1 MRVRIR
7 LFLAIGLLPGLG
19 AAQARMAPLA
29 RYLMPVAAEVA
40 LARSAAPASVSLDAR
55 VLVLAPAGYV
65 EAAHGGNGFTCLV
78 KRSWAMPAANPDF
91 WDAALRSPICF
102 NPAATASV
110 LPQLLFRT
118 ERALA
123 GDSAAAIRRALV
135 AARARHALP
144 PPAPGAMCFMMSKQA
159 HLRGRDPLWHP
170 HLMFFAPAAAAPLWG
185 ANRAGSPLGADAYPE
200 SGLTF
205 LVEPVATW
213 SDGPRDGAPAPNP
226 PDPAAPGSAP
236 YPAMAPLDRYLQP
249 SAADEAALARSAAPP
264 SISAGAR
271 VLVLGRGGYTQAA
284 RGGNGFVCVVER
296 GWGAATN
303 DPEFWNPHIRAP
315 ICFNAA
321 AAATVLPLYLM
332 KTKSVLAGQSQSA
345 IAATIAA
352 LRRARTLPRPAP
364 WAMGYMLSK
373 RQYVHDGAGSW
384 HPHLMF
390 FLPGRVDA
398 AWGANLDRS
407 PVLAGDDADAGLTT
421 MMVLASAWSDGSPAR

>member
-170 HLMFFAPAAAAPLWG
+170 HLIFFAPAAAAPLWG

-213 SDGPRDGAPAPNP
+213 SDGTRDGAPAPNP
-226 PDPAAPGSAP
+226 PTPPPPAGRPTPPWRRSTATCSPAPPTKRRWRAAPRPPPFRRARACSCSGAAATPRPPGAATASCAWSSA
-236 YPAMAPLDRYLQP
+236 
-249 SAADEAALARSAAPP
+249 
-264 SISAGAR
+264 AGAR
-271 VLVLGRGGYTQAA
+271 RPTIPSSGTRTSA
-284 RGGNGFVCVVER
+284 R
-296 GWGAATN
+296 
-303 DPEFWNPHIRAP
+303 P
-315 ICFNAA
+315 
-321 AAATVLPLYLM
+321 
-332 KTKSVLAGQSQSA
+332 SA
-345 IAATIAA
+345 SMP
-352 LRRARTLPRPAP
+352 PRPRP
-364 WAMGYMLSK
+364 CC
-373 RQYVHDGAGSW
+373 RC
-384 HPHLMF
+384 
-390 FLPGRVDA
+390 
-398 AWGANLDRS
+398 
-407 PVLAGDDADAGLTT
+407 T
-421 MMVLASAWSDGSPAR
+421 